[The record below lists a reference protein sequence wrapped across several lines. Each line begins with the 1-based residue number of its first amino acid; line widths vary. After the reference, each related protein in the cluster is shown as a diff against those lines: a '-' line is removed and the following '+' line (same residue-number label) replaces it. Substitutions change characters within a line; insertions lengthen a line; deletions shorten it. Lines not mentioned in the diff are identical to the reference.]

1 MLQPLTEQMNELQE
15 KIAISNADW
24 LMSAREKLGL
34 IGLLFC
40 LKPKKTLELG
50 YHRGGATKWLA
61 EFSEKVITV
70 DVNEFVS
77 DAPNQFHNVEA
88 WNCPTLEAASRIKK
102 EKLFFDLAIID
113 ADHSRKA
120 VSADINGI
128 IEHSGI
134 ILMHDSFNPD
144 CRKGMVDALKKQ
156 DSHAYYLDFIPSV
169 SKNDGLWGGLAIAWK
184 SQTPGLAKEFA
195 KEISSFTPVAIQN
208 SFRVTP
214 RINTAKESI
223 SNFKE
228 SAFSKIRITAG
239 RILGK

>member
-1 MLQPLTEQMNELQE
+1 MNEFQE
-15 KIAISNADW
+15 KIGIQNPDW
-24 LMSAREKLGL
+24 LMSTREKLAL
-34 IGLLFC
+34 IGLLHC
-40 LKPKKTLELG
+40 LKPKKVLELG

-77 DAPNQFHNVEA
+77 DAPNHFHNVEA

-102 EKLFFDLAIID
+102 ENLLFDLAIID
-113 ADHSRKA
+113 ADHSRLA

-128 IEHSGI
+128 IEHSDI

-144 CRKGMVDALKKQ
+144 CRKGMLDALKKQ

-184 SQTPGLAKEFA
+184 SQTPGLAKEFE
-195 KEISSFTPVAIQN
+195 KEMSSFIPVAIQN
-208 SFRVTP
+208 SFR
-214 RINTAKESI
+214 IQSNITAAKAKVSVF
-223 SNFKE
+223 NQPT
-228 SAFSKIRITAG
+228 FSKLKIALG
-239 RILGK
+239 RLLGS

>member
-1 MLQPLTEQMNELQE
+1 MLSELE
-15 KIAISNADW
+15 KLFGIQNPDW

-34 IGLLFC
+34 IGLLHC
-40 LKPKKTLELG
+40 LKPKKVLELG
-50 YHRGGATKWLA
+50 YHRGGATKWLSQ
-61 EFSEKVITV
+61 FSERVITV
-70 DVNEFVS
+70 DVNEFVA
-77 DAPNQFHNVEA
+77 DAPNLYHNVEA
-88 WNCPTLEAASRIKK
+88 WSCPTLEAASRIKK
-102 EKLFFDLAIID
+102 ENLFFNLAIID
-113 ADHSRKA
+113 ADHSRLA

-128 IEHSGI
+128 INHSDI

-144 CRKGMVDALKKQ
+144 CRKGMVDALKNQK
-156 DSHAYYLDFIPSV
+156 SHAYYLDFIPSV

-195 KEISSFTPVAIQN
+195 KEISSFTPLAIQN

-214 RINTAKESI
+214 RINKAKERI

>member
-1 MLQPLTEQMNELQE
+1 MNELQE
-15 KIAISNADW
+15 KIGIQNSDW
-24 LMSAREKLGL
+24 LMSTREKLGL
-34 IGLLFC
+34 IGLLHC
-40 LKPKKTLELG
+40 LKPKKVLELG
-50 YHRGGATKWLA
+50 YHRGGATKWLS
-61 EFSEKVITV
+61 EFSEQLITV
-70 DVNEFVS
+70 DVNEFVA
-77 DAPNQFHNVEA
+77 DAPNLFHNVEA

-169 SKNDGLWGGLAIAWK
+169 SKNDGLW
-184 SQTPGLAKEFA
+184 
-195 KEISSFTPVAIQN
+195 
-208 SFRVTP
+208 
-214 RINTAKESI
+214 
-223 SNFKE
+223 
-228 SAFSKIRITAG
+228 
-239 RILGK
+239 

>member
-1 MLQPLTEQMNELQE
+1 MNELQE
-15 KIAISNADW
+15 KIGILNPNW
-24 LMSAREKLGL
+24 LMSTREKLGL
-34 IGLLFC
+34 IGLLHC
-40 LKPKKTLELG
+40 LKPKKVLELG
-50 YHRGGATKWLA
+50 YHRGGATKWLSQ
-61 EFSEKVITV
+61 FSEQVITV
-70 DVNEFVS
+70 DVNEFVADS
-77 DAPNQFHNVEA
+77 PNLFHNVEA

-102 EKLFFDLAIID
+102 ENLFFDLAIID
-113 ADHSRKA
+113 ADHSRLA

-128 IEHSGI
+128 INHSDI

-144 CRKGMVDALKKQ
+144 CRKGMIDALKKQ

-169 SKNDGLWGGLAIAWK
+169 SKKDGLWGGLAIAWK
-184 SQTPGLAKEFA
+184 SQTPGQAKEFA

-214 RINTAKESI
+214 RINTAKERI